1 MRHASLGRL
10 SFLGL
15 SLALVA
21 CGDDGGTNDE
31 GRESGEMVADAARF
45 DARANDA
52 SSGDAGAGEAPLVQ
66 VASGAL
72 RGKQVGNGVRAFLG
86 IPYAKPP
93 LGELRWQPPQAADA
107 WSGTRDATQFGKRC
121 AQVASATLQND
132 ASQEEDCLYL
142 NVWAPRDAEKL
153 PIMFWIHGGGNTNG
167 SASEPVPFV
176 KSGVF
181 YEGTKLAERGVVVV
195 TFNYRLGV
203 FGFFDHAALGDD
215 GANQGLRDQ
224 RAALAW
230 VAENAAAFGGD
241 AENITIFGE
250 SAGSFDVC
258 MHVASP
264 LSRGAF
270 HKAISQSGGCTT
282 RQTTAAE
289 AEQQAQTFAS
299 AVGCTADGALECLR
313 GKSVAELLAVPSA
326 FGPSVDGAF
335 LPDQP
340 RAIYDRGEIAKVPY
354 LLGSNTDEGTLFAQG
369 LTITDQATY
378 DAALA
383 SAFSPARAPAIAA
396 LYPASDF
403 PSGKPNPFHAAY
415 ARSVGDARLV
425 CTTHDAAARALK
437 AGSKVYAYNFD
448 IAAPVGDLGATHGAE
463 LTSVFGTSPAF
474 TAGSPNLAASEQI
487 QRYWTRF
494 AKTGDPN
501 GAPDPTW
508 PPLAQD
514 SDVRA
519 NLALTTTTVTDFRRE
534 ECAFWSMGYDARFS
548 VP

>member
-1 MRHASLGRL
+1 MR
-10 SFLGL
+10 
-15 SLALVA
+15 
-21 CGDDGGTNDE
+21 DGGGVQGDAS
-31 GRESGEMVADAARF
+31 RIDASG
-45 DARANDA
+45 NDA
-52 SSGDAGAGEAPLVQ
+52 SAGDAGDASAQDAPVIETKNG
-66 VASGAL
+66 SL
-72 RGKQVGNGVRAFLG
+72 RGKVVGNGVRSFLG

-93 LGELRWQPPQAADA
+93 LGELRWKPPQAAES

-121 AQVASATLQND
+121 AQVASATLQNE
-132 ASQEEDCLYL
+132 ASQDEDCLYL

-153 PIMFWIHGGGNTNG
+153 PVMFWIHGGGNVNG

-181 YEGTKLAERGVVVV
+181 YDGTKLAERDVVVV
-195 TFNYRLGV
+195 SINYRLGV
-203 FGFFDHAALGDD
+203 FGFFDHAALGAD

-241 AENITIFGE
+241 PQNVTIFGE
-250 SAGSFDVC
+250 SAGSYDVC
-258 MHVASP
+258 AHVASP

-282 RQTTAAE
+282 LQTTAAE
-289 AEQQAQTFAS
+289 AEQQATTFAT
-299 AVGCTADGALECLR
+299 AVGCTGDAALTCLR
-313 GKSVAELLAVPSA
+313 GKTVAELLAAPSD
-326 FGPSVDGAF
+326 FGPNVDGAF
-335 LPDQP
+335 MPEQW
-340 RAIYDRGEIAKVPY
+340 RALYDRGEIAKVPY
-354 LLGSNTDEGTLFAQG
+354 ILGSNTDEGTLFAQG
-369 LTITDQATY
+369 VTIADQASY

-383 SAFSPARAPAIAA
+383 SAFAAASAPAVAA
-396 LYPASDF
+396 LYPASNF
-403 PSGKPNPFHAAY
+403 PNGKPNAFHAAY
-415 ARSVGDARLV
+415 ARAVGDARLV
-425 CTTHDAAARALK
+425 CTTHDAAARALA

-448 IAAPVGDLGATHGAE
+448 IFAPIGDLGATHGAE

-474 TAGSPNLAASEQI
+474 APGSPALAASEQI

-508 PPLAQD
+508 PALARD

-519 NLALTTTTVTDFRRE
+519 NLALTTTTVTDFRKK
-534 ECAFWSMGYDARFS
+534 ECAFWSQGYAMQFAA
-548 VP
+548 P